1 MQFHVHVIHVQDPA
15 IARELERL
23 NNNLEIFM
31 SDIDDFVT
39 LLTSRLTAQK
49 TQVDGIATLLTSIKH
64 QLADALRG
72 ETLSPA
78 ARDKLAAIMP
88 ALEANTTEI
97 TDAINANTDPA
108 APAPPAPTPDAVP
121 PAPKPVTAIGGDL

>member
-1 MQFHVHVIHVQDPA
+1 MQFHIHVTHVQDPA

-23 NNNLEIFM
+23 NRNLEIFM

-39 LLTSRLTAQK
+39 SVLAKVSAEK
-49 TQVDGIATLLTSIKH
+49 TQLDSMVALLRSIKDK
-64 QLADALRG
+64 LADALRG
-72 ETLSPA
+72 ENLSPA

-88 ALEANTTEI
+88 ALDANATEI

-108 APAPPAPTPDAVP
+108 PPAPPADTP
-121 PAPKPVTAIGGDL
+121 PATSTASQTSSF